1 MQNSVQ
7 PIEGITPGALWTTAG
22 VLVALLGIAIL
33 VFKAIEFWQGQ
44 KDRKERRNNDGRE
57 QTQLA
62 EEVSRK
68 VTEGLEPRFRGI
80 ENEISEVNRKLEND
94 KQRLDGHERT
104 LNSISQAQAD
114 NSEGFAVLAGA
125 LLAVLDHELHNGNE
139 NQMTDAR
146 NDLNKYLTHRR
157 IGGCA

>member
-1 MQNSVQ
+1 MQTVQ
-7 PIEGITPGALWTTAG
+7 PIEGITPGALWTFAG

-33 VFKAIEFWQGQ
+33 VFKVIEFWQGQ
-44 KDRKERRNNDGRE
+44 KDRKEKRENDDQKQIR
-57 QTQLA
+57 LA

-68 VTEGLEPRFRGI
+68 VAADLEPRFRGI
-80 ENEISEVNRKLEND
+80 ENEVSEVNRKLEND

-139 NQMTDAR
+139 DQMNDAR
-146 NDLNKYLTHRR
+146 NELNRYLTHRR
-157 IGGCA
+157 IGG